1 MTESNFAISTRRLVL
16 VPALITLAVTL
27 LRLVGEVNRWSP
39 ALFNREA
46 GGGGALV
53 GIVWLVP
60 IFGVYF
66 ALRLIKAGRGPASRG
81 RAIGQA
87 LAGLALFAVLFA
99 VSVRMVHTMGGRL
112 IMINLSAALA
122 AWVASGGWP
131 ALGRIMLLYGLAA
144 RIPVA
149 IVMRVALAAKWETH
163 YELGPPGFP
172 DLVNPWATWILI
184 GLVPQ
189 LFFWVGFTVLV
200 GCLVGSAT
208 LFFRRTAR

>member
-1 MTESNFAISTRRLVL
+1 MSESNFAVSTRRLIL
-16 VPALITLAVTL
+16 GPALITLAITL
-27 LRLVGEVNRWSP
+27 LRLIGEVNRWSP
-39 ALFNREA
+39 TLFNREA

-60 IFGVYF
+60 ILGVYF
-66 ALRLIKAGRGPASRG
+66 ARKLLAAGRGPASRG

-87 LAGLALFAVLFA
+87 LAGVALFAVLFA
-99 VSVRMVHTMGGRL
+99 VTVRVVHTMGGRL
-112 IMINLSAALA
+112 IMINLAAALA
-122 AWVASGGWP
+122 AWVACGGWP
-131 ALGRIMLLYGLAA
+131 ALGRTVFYYALTA

-149 IVMRVALAAKWETH
+149 IVMLVAMASEWGTH

-172 DLVNPWATWILI
+172 NYNLVPKWIFI

-189 LFFWVGFTVLV
+189 LFFWVGFTVVV
-200 GCLVGSAT
+200 GCLFGSAA